1 MDLGDRPRDI
11 FVAETEKEAK
21 GLVGLVMKHEVEKG
35 IELCE
40 GEVCLNCVF
49 YQMGLLYDVH
59 KARPKRPK
67 AKRTDLTSMGVATRS

>member
-1 MDLGDRPRDI
+1 MDLGDCPGDI
-11 FVAETEKEAK
+11 FVVEIEKEAK

-40 GEVCLNCVF
+40 GEVRLNCVF
-49 YQMGLLYDVH
+49 CQMGLLYDVH

-67 AKRTDLTSMGVATRS
+67 AKRTDLTSMGVATHS